1 MEYLQK
7 YGYVPSAEGIAS
19 NIQTIA
25 ANLPDPC
32 SPEILKTCFSLMD
45 LTTLRTNDTEETV
58 KTLVEKANGI
68 ADAFPGYPLPASI
81 CVYPNFA
88 HVVAGCRKDP
98 ALHVTTVAGCFPSSQ
113 SFPEVK
119 ALECRKAVEDGADEV
134 DIVLSLGNF
143 LAGDEKA
150 AHDEIVLLKSAI
162 DEKAAR
168 LGRKVVLKVILET
181 GLLVSPELIAE
192 ASFLA
197 MEAGADEVDIVL
209 SLGNFLAGDEKA
221 AHDEIVLLKSAIDV
235 EAARLGRKVVLKVIL
250 ETGLLVS
257 PELIAEA
264 SFLAMEAGADF
275 IKTSTGKVDVNA
287 TPTAAY
293 VMCECIRKY
302 HELTGRKVG
311 FKAAGGISTAKDALC
326 YYYIVLSVLGGEWL
340 CKDLFRFG
348 VSRLGNSLV
357 SAIEQKTVNYF

>member
-58 KTLVEKANGI
+58 KALVEKANGI

-197 MEAGADEVDIVL
+197 MEAGAD
-209 SLGNFLAGDEKA
+209 
-221 AHDEIVLLKSAIDV
+221 
-235 EAARLGRKVVLKVIL
+235 
-250 ETGLLVS
+250 
-257 PELIAEA
+257 
-264 SFLAMEAGADF
+264 F